1 MYLGFGGGGGGPLN
15 DCPQCNGAASKTPSS
30 PQRPSQVGGPPLLK
44 PLLAKQMNFKA
55 PLQVKP
61 MKPMRRWFKRY
72 DVPYNTGYQYPYQ
85 SNYGNYPSD
94 QPGYENYA
102 YQSSYGSYPPAYQS
116 SYGSDP
122 YQSGYGT
129 EPYQSGCGNGPC
141 PAQAPQQS
149 SMADQVVGTLFLF
162 KPNGNLLAAKHQDV
176 KSKS

>member
-1 MYLGFGGGGGGPLN
+1 
-15 DCPQCNGAASKTPSS
+15 
-30 PQRPSQVGGPPLLK
+30 
-44 PLLAKQMNFKA
+44 
-55 PLQVKP
+55 
-61 MKPMRRWFKRY
+61 MRRWFKRY

-85 SNYGNYPSD
+85 SNYGSYPSD
-94 QPGYENYA
+94 QQGYENYA